1 MGLLDGKLALVT
13 GASRGIGKAIAVTF
27 AKEGAD
33 VALFATD
40 EAKLKAT
47 ADEVTAAGRK
57 AFARAVDLRK
67 TDDVKAA
74 IDAARDALGGLDVLV
89 NNAGITKDQLILR
102 MKDEDWADVL
112 DVNLTGMFRVTKA
125 AARHLMKS
133 KAGRVINVTSIV
145 GLMGNA
151 GQSNY
156 AASKAGIVGF
166 TKSLAREL
174 SSRAVTVNAIAP
186 GFITTDM
193 TASMTDE
200 QKKQLAERIPLGR
213 TGAPEEVAHV
223 AAFLASDRA
232 AYVTGEVIKVDGG
245 LAM

>member
-33 VALFATD
+33 VALLATD

-47 ADEVTAAGRK
+47 DDEVTAAGRR
-57 AFARAVDLRK
+57 AFVRAVDLRK

-102 MKDEDWADVL
+102 MKDEDWADVI

-125 AARHLMKS
+125 ATRHLMKS

-151 GQSNY
+151 GQSSY

-174 SSRAVTVNAIAP
+174 ASRAVTVNAIAP

-200 QKKQLAERIPLGR
+200 QKKELAERIPLGR